1 MDRKT
6 KYLADFA
13 LAGLLL
19 LAANLLTIPAID
31 AAHKADPRTLSLAII
46 SNKIGYL
53 APEKRYAFAMFGDS
67 RSQPLEEQ
75 DFCSALPAG
84 AGDCLNASSTA
95 GDWLTVY
102 LLFEK
107 LRPHLEEEAP
117 LLVFVSDYWLESPS
131 MGLIHQTHAY
141 FELDEPF
148 LGIESNLPMSAMR
161 STRMDWVRENLSG
174 LASALGDSI
183 RGVPGQGKT
192 TRAAME
198 KVFRSNVDRWFAPID
213 DDTRARSQRI
223 GDKVLQHMKRAGHPV
238 ILAYLPNLAARD
250 EYVDLHYPGR
260 RDRFHS
266 TLAALA
272 AAHDLPLLDLSASV
286 VDRES
291 FRDFHH
297 LNALGREQ
305 VNPILGRRLK
315 AAGVPRRPLDP

>member
-84 AGDCLNASSTA
+84 AGDCLNVSSTA

-107 LRPHLEEEAP
+107 LRPHLEEAAP

-131 MGLIHQTHAY
+131 MGLVHQTHAY
-141 FELDEPF
+141 FELDENF

-183 RGVPGQGKT
+183 GGAPG
-192 TRAAME
+192 
-198 KVFRSNVDRWFAPID
+198 
-213 DDTRARSQRI
+213 
-223 GDKVLQHMKRAGHPV
+223 PV
-238 ILAYLPNLAARD
+238 SYTHLTLP
-250 EYVDLHYPGR
+250 
-260 RDRFHS
+260 
-266 TLAALA
+266 TIW
-272 AAHDLPLLDLSASV
+272 SV
-286 VDRES
+286 
-291 FRDFHH
+291 
-297 LNALGREQ
+297 
-305 VNPILGRRLK
+305 
-315 AAGVPRRPLDP
+315 